1 MLGSPRNQEELDAV
15 RFLPASSPV
24 ACSSLWSFCAVNVCE
39 SHFDLVLS
47 LRSPFLLPHL
57 HSEKDRDPGERRCRD
72 GGARSTVQSAFVKA
86 ILSSPFLYFV
96 FLLPFALSVSHTLP
110 LPLSSSCAF
119 PGLSCPRVCFPLLL
133 FSRSR
138 LSPYVF
144 RVFFRFALRSRLPLL
159 ERRKQSPL
167 QRMQVPQRMTP
178 SVWTPR
184 GLLGFRSSPA
194 ERDEHRDRTH
204 RTKTRD

>member
-57 HSEKDRDPGERRCRD
+57 RSEKDRDPGERRYQD
-72 GGARSTVQSAFVKA
+72 GGARSNVQSAFVKA

-133 FSRSR
+133 FFKVSTVSVCLPSFFSFRTPFASPFVGETKAVASAAHAGATKNDSKCMDPSRS
-138 LSPYVF
+138 P
-144 RVFFRFALRSRLPLL
+144 RLPLF
-159 ERRKQSPL
+159 
-167 QRMQVPQRMTP
+167 
-178 SVWTPR
+178 PR
-184 GLLGFRSSPA
+184 
-194 ERDEHRDRTH
+194 
-204 RTKTRD
+204 